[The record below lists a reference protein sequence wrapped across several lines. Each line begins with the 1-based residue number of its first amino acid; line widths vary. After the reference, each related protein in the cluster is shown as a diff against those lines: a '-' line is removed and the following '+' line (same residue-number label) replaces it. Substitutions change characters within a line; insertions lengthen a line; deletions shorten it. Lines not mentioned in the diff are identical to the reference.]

1 MISHDPRAA
10 IEIVLVDD
18 NLADQEIA
26 RRVFGSQANVCK
38 LRVLSDGH
46 QALTYLDPNLN
57 DEVFGEKEL
66 PDLILM
72 DINMPRLSGIEVL
85 RSIKADKSL
94 QHIPV
99 LMLTTSSLESD
110 ILDSYRLGCSSYLLK
125 PVDVPQF
132 SILLAQLLHYWT
144 QVATLPDRLNRD
156 RADLSWA
163 LPGGSL

>member
-1 MISHDPRAA
+1 MISHDPKDA
-10 IEIVLVDD
+10 IEVVLVDD

-26 RRVFGSQANVCK
+26 RRVFGSQANVCR
-38 LRVLSDGH
+38 LRILSDGH

-72 DINMPRLSGIEVL
+72 DINMPRLSGLEVL
-85 RSIKADKSL
+85 RAIKADKTL
-94 QHIPV
+94 RHIPV

-110 ILDSYRLGCSSYLLK
+110 ILDSYRFGCSSYILK
-125 PVDVPQF
+125 PIDVPQF
-132 SILLAQLLHYWT
+132 SSLLAQLLHYWT
-144 QVATLPDRLNRD
+144 QVATLPDRMNRH
-156 RADLSWA
+156 RADVSWA